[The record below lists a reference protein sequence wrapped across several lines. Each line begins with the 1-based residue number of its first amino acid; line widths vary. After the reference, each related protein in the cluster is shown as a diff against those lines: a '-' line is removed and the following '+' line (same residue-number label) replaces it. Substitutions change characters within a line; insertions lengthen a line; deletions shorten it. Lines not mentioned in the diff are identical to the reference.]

1 VEGSIP
7 PHQFPQVAFPSIQE
21 HAMPYPK
28 GFSRPTF
35 VSFIAD
41 DRGTTFP
48 EDREFQLQLQA
59 QHRPV
64 SARRIPK
71 PQE

>member
-1 VEGSIP
+1 
-7 PHQFPQVAFPSIQE
+7 
-21 HAMPYPK
+21 MPYPK